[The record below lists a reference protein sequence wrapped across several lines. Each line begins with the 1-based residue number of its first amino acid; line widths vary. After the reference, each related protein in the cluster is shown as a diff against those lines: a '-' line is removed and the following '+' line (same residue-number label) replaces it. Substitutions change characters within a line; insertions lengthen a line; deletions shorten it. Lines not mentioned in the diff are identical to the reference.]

1 MSTDTT
7 PAEPASKIDL
17 PDHVAGEAGSI
28 PTFDCTFL
36 IARFDPEKEKEPR
49 WEDYNRAMQGTD
61 RVLEALHNI
70 RWEIDGSRSGSRCCA
85 HGVCGS
91 DAMGINGRNRLSCKT
106 LLKDLDTS
114 KTIIVEAIKGLPL

>member
-36 IARFDPEKEKEPR
+36 IARFDPEKDTEPH
-49 WEDYNRAMQGTD
+49 WEEYNITMQGTD
-61 RVLEALHNI
+61 RVLD
-70 RWEIDGSRSGSRCCA
+70 EIGRA
-85 HGVCGS
+85 HV
-91 DAMGINGRNRLSCKT
+91 
-106 LLKDLDTS
+106 
-114 KTIIVEAIKGLPL
+114 